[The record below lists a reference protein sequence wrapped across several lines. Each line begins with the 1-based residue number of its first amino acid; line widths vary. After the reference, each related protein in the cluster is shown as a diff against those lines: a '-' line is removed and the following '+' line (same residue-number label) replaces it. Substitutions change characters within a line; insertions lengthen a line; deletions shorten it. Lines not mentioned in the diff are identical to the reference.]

1 MTDAHSLERR
11 VIAKLYRRVIPL
23 LMICYAVAYLDRV
36 NIGFAALTMN
46 QDLGFTA
53 TVFGAGAGIF
63 FFGYVLFEVPSNL
76 LLASFGARRCIARI
90 MIGWGLVA
98 AGTAFV
104 AGPTSFYIVR
114 FVLGAA
120 EAGFF
125 PGVLFYLTLWFPNAY
140 RGRIMGLFMTS
151 IPLSVIFGAP
161 ISGLLLGLDGLAGL
175 HGWQWLFIIEGLP
188 AVVLGVV
195 VVFFLVD
202 EPVAARWLNETERS
216 WLTNQLLSERA
227 ATEAVGQMSVGRV
240 LVNPRV
246 LILALVYFGLIT
258 CTVGI
263 SFWLP
268 QIVKGM
274 GLGNAATGFVTA
286 IPSIAGMIGMLTIGR
301 RSDRTGERRYH
312 CAFGLAFGAAG
323 LVASTMVSDPVSRIA
338 AFSVAAYGL
347 QGGQPVFWAIPS
359 ALLAG
364 PAAAAG
370 LALIN
375 SIGSLAGFSGPFLIG
390 RIRDVTG
397 SFSLGMMT
405 LALFASMSA
414 VIVVFMGAGTRAA
427 RPSYAT
433 QSHRES

>member
-1 MTDAHSLERR
+1 
-11 VIAKLYRRVIPL
+11 
-23 LMICYAVAYLDRV
+23 
-36 NIGFAALTMN
+36 
-46 QDLGFTA
+46 
-53 TVFGAGAGIF
+53 
-63 FFGYVLFEVPSNL
+63 
-76 LLASFGARRCIARI
+76 
-90 MIGWGLVA
+90 
-98 AGTAFV
+98 
-104 AGPTSFYIVR
+104 
-114 FVLGAA
+114 
-120 EAGFF
+120 
-125 PGVLFYLTLWFPNAY
+125 
-140 RGRIMGLFMTS
+140 
-151 IPLSVIFGAP
+151 VIFGAP

-268 QIVKGM
+268 QIIKGM

-312 CAFGLAFGAAG
+312 CAFGLALGAAG